1 MNTLVPCRQSNT
13 KRNWSVKKRSKQSA
27 EENND
32 KLSKEKQI
40 VPMACY
46 NER

>member
-1 MNTLVPCRQSNT
+1 M
-13 KRNWSVKKRSKQSA
+13 KRYWSVKKRSKQSV

-32 KLSKEKQI
+32 KLSEEKQI
-40 VPMACY
+40 VPKECY